1 MFAWREKERKTR
13 RKEKE
18 KKIVYKGR
26 KEKGRKEKQRKEKE
40 RKEISKFPAP
50 SSEPHARNQNPSF
63 SPIFI
68 FVAFFSSKL
77 VTQGWV
83 SVRTKVSQLHS
94 SSLIR
99 KRRKTVFEIQTQTP
113 PFLLDPSFISRRV
126 RRESCSP
133 PRHGARGPTW
143 RRRCERRFLPDLLAV
158 PETHVKA
165 NVKVRAPSKLLACI
179 RDLSVVV
186 WEGIC

>member
-1 MFAWREKERKTR
+1 MFVWREKERKTR

-40 RKEISKFPAP
+40 RKENSTFP
-50 SSEPHARNQNPSF
+50 SSSSDQPWPIFPPS
-63 SPIFI
+63 PVFI

-83 SVRTKVSQLHS
+83 RVRSRFSQLHS

-113 PFLLDPSFISRRV
+113 PFLLDPNLISRRD

-133 PRHGARGPTW
+133 PRYGASELIW
-143 RRRCERRFLPDLLAV
+143 KRRCERRFYRNYSRYRKRTL
-158 PETHVKA
+158 
-165 NVKVRAPSKLLACI
+165 KLTL
-179 RDLSVVV
+179 R
-186 WEGIC
+186 

>member
-1 MFAWREKERKTR
+1 MFVWREKERKTR

-40 RKEISKFPAP
+40 RKENLKFSISFLSSAASHFPP
-50 SSEPHARNQNPSF
+50 P
-63 SPIFI
+63 PIFS

-83 SVRTKVSQLHS
+83 RVRTRISQLHS

-133 PRHGARGPTW
+133 PRHGARGPIW
-143 RRRCERRFLPDLLAV
+143 RRRCEQRFYRLYSRYRKTTL
-158 PETHVKA
+158 
-165 NVKVRAPSKLLACI
+165 KLTL
-179 RDLSVVV
+179 R
-186 WEGIC
+186 